1 MSASPNVVN
10 IGLVAHVDAGKTTL
24 TERLLYAAGA
34 IRAPGRVDE
43 GTAQTDFLDLERK
56 RGISIRAA
64 STVLSWKGRT
74 INLIDTPG
82 HTDFASE
89 VERVLRVLDCAVLV
103 ISAAEGIQSQTEV
116 LAGAL
121 AKLKTPT
128 VLFFNKIDRA
138 GADLS
143 RVLQE
148 TGERLG
154 LSPVVVD
161 CLFEDGPAEDR
172 LIEALAEEDDGLLE
186 AYLSG
191 EPLSKERLFSSLAA
205 GVRARRL
212 FPALTGCA
220 LKGTGV
226 GTLLNL
232 LALTAPQNK
241 GDAQAP
247 VSGVIFRMEH
257 DKSMGRV
264 SHVRLYAG
272 TLKNRDTVRNA
283 TRDLEEKVVQ
293 IRKVSG
299 AKYEDI
305 GLLQAG
311 DIGAVCGLAHAR
323 VGDILGDPGPVPGG
337 CSFAHP
343 LLSVRVFP
351 YEEGDYPAL
360 VAAVEELCAED
371 PLLTM
376 AWVPEERNLLIR
388 ITGLIQLEVLEAL
401 MITRFGLRVYFSDP
415 TIIYKETPA
424 SVGEG
429 FVAYTMPKPCWA
441 VLRFLIEPGPR
452 GSGIAYK
459 SIVKNDDIL
468 YRYQAQVAQALPDA
482 LRQGPL
488 GWEVTDAKITLI
500 AGEHHNEHTHPLDF
514 IVATPMA
521 IMDGLVNTGTT
532 LLEPMQA
539 FRLSLPEETGG
550 KAMGEIIRMR
560 GQFDTP
566 VIQKGMFT
574 LEGRVPAATSMEFP
588 VWAASVS
595 SGRANLSVRFDGY
608 EPCPVELGAT
618 TPYRGVNPLD
628 QARYILSIR
637 GAL

>member
-1 MSASPNVVN
+1 MPLSPDVVN

-24 TERLLYAAGA
+24 TEQLLYAAGA
-34 IRAPGRVDE
+34 IRAPGSVDR
-43 GTAQTDFLDLERK
+43 GTAQTDYLELERK

-64 STVLSWKGRT
+64 STVLTWKGRT

-89 VERVLRVLDCAVLV
+89 VERVLRVLDCAVVV

-116 LAGAL
+116 LFQAL
-121 AKLKTPT
+121 TRLKTPA
-128 VLFFNKIDRA
+128 LFFYNKVDRA
-138 GADLS
+138 GADLN
-143 RVLQE
+143 RVLEE
-148 TGERLG
+148 TRERLG
-154 LSPVVVD
+154 ITPILVDALFSAEPVPEAV
-161 CLFEDGPAEDR
+161 A
-172 LIEALAEEDDGLLE
+172 EALAAQDDVLLE
-186 AYLSG
+186 EYLSDL
-191 EPLSKERLFSSLAA
+191 PLSTERLLSSLVE
-205 GVRARRL
+205 GVRSRRMTA
-212 FPALTGCA
+212 ALSGCA
-220 LKGTGV
+220 LKGAGV
-226 GTLLNL
+226 PALLDL
-232 LALTAPQNK
+232 IAMAAPENK
-241 GDAQAP
+241 GDTQAP

-257 DKSMGRV
+257 DKAMGRV

-272 TLKNRDTVRNA
+272 TLHNRDMVRNA
-283 TRDLEEKVVQ
+283 TRETEEKVVQ
-293 IRKVSG
+293 IRKTSG
-299 AKYEDI
+299 AKFEDT

-311 DIGAVCGLAHAR
+311 DIGAVCGLSNAR
-323 VGDILGDPGPVPGG
+323 VGDILGDPSKVPG
-337 CSFAHP
+337 SVPIAHP
-343 LLSVRVFP
+343 LLNVRVFP
-351 YEEGDYPAL
+351 YEEKDYPAV

-371 PLLTM
+371 PLLSM
-376 AWVPEERNLLIR
+376 VWVAQERNLLIR

-401 MITRFGLRVYFSDP
+401 MISRFGLRVYFSDP
-415 TIIYKETPA
+415 TVIYKETPA
-424 SVGEG
+424 STGEG

-441 VLRFLIEPGPR
+441 VLRFRIEPGER
-452 GSGIAYK
+452 GSGIRYK

-500 AGEHHNEHTHPLDF
+500 DGEHHNEHTHPLDF

-521 IMDGLVNTGTT
+521 MMDGLVNTGTT

-539 FRLSLPEETGG
+539 FRLSLPEEAGG

-566 VIQKGMFT
+566 VVRKGTFT

-608 EPCPVELGAT
+608 EPCPLELGSTA
-618 TPYRGVNPLD
+618 PYRGVNPLD